1 MKKFTSILIAA
12 LAAISFAACGGTA
25 ENKPANANATNANT
39 AKPVAVAPTKE
50 ALLDME
56 KKAGEAWTK
65 GDTAYFESMLSDKFV
80 SFNMGQ
86 RMDKAGELKMIG
98 SVKCDVKSSSLDD
111 AQMTKINDDAYA
123 LVYKSTFDGSC
134 TFEGKT
140 EKIPSP
146 SRAAS
151 VWVRDGDKWK
161 GAFHSETLIL
171 DPKSPPP
178 PPAKTEAKKDEPKKD
193 AETKKESPGNTDTLM
208 KLHQAGWEA
217 FKAKDA
223 KYFGDNL
230 ASSFSFVD
238 PAGNFVATKADAIKG
253 WTETMKCEG
262 ITTVK
267 VSDGIAS
274 AISPT
279 LEVLTSKGTADGT
292 CDGRKNGPLWQS
304 AVYMKEGETWKLVF
318 MFESPA

>member
-1 MKKFTSILIAA
+1 MKKITSILIAA
-12 LAAISFAACGGTA
+12 LAAISFAACGGTS
-25 ENKPANANATNANT
+25 ENKPANATNANA
-39 AKPVAVAPTKE
+39 AKPVAAAPTKE

-65 GDTAYFESMLSDKFV
+65 GDTTYFEGMLSDKFV

-86 RMDKAGELKMIG
+86 RTDKAGELKMIG

-111 AQMTKINDDAYA
+111 AQMIRINDDAYA

-134 TFEGKT
+134 TWEGKT

-161 GAFHSETLIL
+161 GAFHSETLII
-171 DPKSPPP
+171 DPKVPPP
-178 PPAKTEAKKDEPKKD
+178 PPAKTEAKKEEPKKD
-193 AETKKESPGNTDTLM
+193 GETKKESPGNTDTLV

-217 FKAKDA
+217 FKARDA
-223 KYFGDNL
+223 KYFNDNL

-238 PAGNFVATKADAIKG
+238 PAGNFVATKADTIKG

-267 VSDGIAS
+267 VTDGMAS

-304 AVYMKEGETWKLVF
+304 AVYAKEGETWKLVF
-318 MFESPA
+318 MFESPAM